1 MLSVSGWSPFCHQ
14 LAMALPGAP
23 TTNKQVLDK
32 YLQLEQPDDGI
43 MAEYVWI
50 DGTGE
55 GIRSKCKTLNAEP
68 KSPKGK

>member
-1 MLSVSGWSPFCHQ
+1 
-14 LAMALPGAP
+14 MALPGAP